1 MNYPILIL
9 TIALLT
15 AGCTASHAPI
25 MPVVNAGASAQINA
39 QFDGLPNYTRI
50 YFQDGMRVTQ
60 KAVDKWSV
68 YCRLHVFNRD
78 QGADYL
84 TSVAPGNFRISGVRN
99 RVQSSEAGFAG
110 SGLYI
115 STGLGISSQ
124 RIAMSPGWAYDG
136 PPSYYLYR
144 VEMRL
149 DSADQPDV
157 KTLTCARKWSTRG
170 YYFPTLIEIG
180 QALGDLIEIKTPA
193 G

>member
-1 MNYPILIL
+1 MHYPILIL
-9 TIALLT
+9 AIALLT
-15 AGCTASHAPI
+15 TGCKALHAPI
-25 MPVVNAGASAQINA
+25 MPVVNAGASVQINA
-39 QFDGLPNYTRI
+39 QFDALPNYTRL

-68 YCRLHVFNRD
+68 YCRLHVFNRN

-84 TSVAPGNFRISGVRN
+84 TSVAPGNFRISSVQN

-110 SGLYI
+110 SGSYI
-115 STGLGISSQ
+115 STGLAISSQ
-124 RIAMSPGWAYDG
+124 RNAMSPDWEHEG

-157 KTLTCARKWSTRG
+157 KTLTCSRKWSTRG
-170 YYFPTLIEIG
+170 YYFPTLVEIG
-180 QALGDLIEIKTPA
+180 QALGDLIEIKAPV
-193 G
+193 